1 MHPPHFIHEATI
13 TQSPTIS
20 YPGAYGE
27 LVAKPAFLGRLQ
39 SLGLYLELVEMNK
52 GHFGGSV
59 FNMALEISAGIRGF
73 DLGYTAHKS
82 SSWGLRALSSAL
94 LMLGLL
100 TQAVKQ

>member
-1 MHPPHFIHEATI
+1 
-13 TQSPTIS
+13 
-20 YPGAYGE
+20 
-27 LVAKPAFLGRLQ
+27 
-39 SLGLYLELVEMNK
+39 MNK

-73 DLGYTAHKS
+73 DLGYTEIKS